1 MKNFRNLF
9 KLAGIVLGLFGFAF
23 MSSSCSKEKDCT
35 CISSDSYTYDG
46 VTYTYKD
53 TSIVTTSGK
62 CEDLGVKYKND
73 DGTYEKLNMDCEE
86 K

>member
-1 MKNFRNLF
+1 MKNYRNMF

-23 MSSSCSKEKDCT
+23 MSSSCSKEKDCE
-35 CISSDSYTYDG
+35 CITSDSYTYAG
-46 VTYTYKD
+46 ETYTYKD

-62 CEDLGVKYKND
+62 CEDLAVKYKND
-73 DGTYEKLNMDCEE
+73 DGEYETANMECEE